1 MSASDSPL
9 LDGGRSSFFKQ
20 NSHQMGLPESIAR
33 NLLDR
38 GESLG
43 INKTFLSAVSELRV
57 RYFIVAR
64 PNVLLNNSF
73 SAIYLI

>member
-64 PNVLLNNSF
+64 LNAPLNNSF